1 MTILSDNQVTIY
13 EEPVVERVRKFIR
26 VESLFQKLFYFKSKE
41 NPLESYVALQSLC
54 EIYEILTRSD
64 IKSELIREI
73 ENHNKIFKKIQDN
86 PETDS
91 DKLNSILEKQKLD
104 MIVAQQKKR
113 ALLAIIKCMHFKL
126 E

>member
-26 VESLFQKLFYFKSKE
+26 IESLIQKLYFFKDKE

-54 EIYEILTRSD
+54 EIYEILARSD

-73 ENHNKIFKKIQDN
+73 ENQNKILITHM
-86 PETDS
+86 P
-91 DKLNSILEKQKLD
+91 
-104 MIVAQQKKR
+104 
-113 ALLAIIKCMHFKL
+113 
-126 E
+126 